1 MKKIIYIS
9 LAVSSIILAVVSCK
23 SKKGVTTNTSVNTPV
38 VSANNNNIAIV
49 QVDVVEG
56 LNLGN
61 KAPEFTQNNPD
72 GKAISLA
79 SFKGKMVLI
88 DFWASW
94 CGPCRRENPNVVA
107 TYNKYHT
114 GKFKNGNG
122 FEVLSVSLDNNQE
135 AWIKAIQKDGL
146 IWPNHV
152 SDLQFWNNEVAQKYK
167 VDGIPTNY
175 LIDGNG
181 IIVAKVLRDDDL
193 PKMMESLLIVKR

>member
-9 LAVSSIILAVVSCK
+9 LVISSITLSVISCK
-23 SKKGVTTNTSVNTPV
+23 AKKQAATNSSVSTPV
-38 VSANNNNIAIV
+38 VSANNSNIATV
-49 QVDVVEG
+49 KVDVVEG

-152 SDLQFWNNEVAQKYK
+152 SDLQSWSNEVAQKYK
-167 VDGIPTNY
+167 VDVIPTNY
-175 LIDGNG
+175 LIDGDG
-181 IIVAKVLRDDDL
+181 IIIAKVLTDEKL
-193 PKMMESLLIVKR
+193 PKMMESLLVK